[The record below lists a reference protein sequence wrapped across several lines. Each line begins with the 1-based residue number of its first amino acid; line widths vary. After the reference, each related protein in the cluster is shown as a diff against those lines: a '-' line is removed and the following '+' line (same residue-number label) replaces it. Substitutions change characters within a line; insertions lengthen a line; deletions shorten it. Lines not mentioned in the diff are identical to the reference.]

1 MEAQGFG
8 TEQPLAQSQTDIDAL
23 YQRSL
28 LNFQDGNWQDAIG
41 GFEEVLRLVPDHA
54 EARAFLEEALMK
66 ASLDQQKPKPKR
78 FRFEGRIKR
87 VAQIAAVVCLVAA
100 VIAAGYWA
108 YDRVIGPRQDE
119 QQEEAR
125 RAQLLE
131 QAYTSME
138 ERDYASAEKAF
149 RELLAADP
157 THQMAKDGLAQIA
170 KQVALAES
178 YSQAQEAIA
187 REDWPEAERI
197 LDGIAATDPSYRD
210 VRDKQDSVQ
219 EQQQLALEFDQAEQA
234 YKAAAWQQA
243 ITAYEAV
250 QDLNSTYNKQTVTER
265 LFESYINQGK
275 HLVESTGGESQAVHE
290 AQTLYS
296 KSLVMRP
303 LDAQAL
309 REMALADKYLA
320 AQSLLAAGD
329 TEGATA
335 ELQWVYQTQ
344 PDYAAGN
351 AAALLESAGGMDETA
366 SQPVETPP
374 AETATSDL
382 PVPPLPQGTFEE
394 QYEYLIAQGDDA
406 MAIGDYAQAGA
417 LYVQAASSAVHGGT
431 EAALWLFDAYA
442 KAGAASARSGDYET
456 AVEQAKT
463 AIDIM
468 TNSAIA
474 IPSSAYSGYIEQG
487 EQYADAGDY
496 QTALATYEMA
506 LRALG
511 QKHDT
516 AGSCG
521 EWSLLPC
528 GG

>member
-1 MEAQGFG
+1 MEAQDFSI
-8 TEQPLAQSQTDIDAL
+8 EQPMAQSQTDIDVL

-28 LNFQDGNWQDAIG
+28 LNFQDGKWQDAIG

-66 ASLDQQKPKPKR
+66 ASLDEHKPKPKR
-78 FRFEGRIKR
+78 FRFEGRVKR

-100 VIAAGYWA
+100 MIAAGYWA
-108 YDRVIGPRQDE
+108 YDRVIGPRRAMQA
-119 QQEEAR
+119 EEAR

-149 RELLAADP
+149 RELLTADP
-157 THQMAKDGLAQIA
+157 THQKAKEGLAEIE

-178 YSQAQEAIA
+178 YALAQAAIA
-187 REDWPEAERI
+187 REDWHEAQRI
-197 LDGIAATDPSYRD
+197 LDSIAATDPSYRD
-210 VRDKQDSVQ
+210 VRDKQASVQ
-219 EQQQLALEFDQAEQA
+219 EQQQLAQEFDQAEQA
-234 YKAAAWQQA
+234 YDAAEWQQA
-243 ITAYEAV
+243 IAAYEAV
-250 QDLNSTYNKQTVTER
+250 QDLDSTYNKQTVTER
-265 LFESYINQGK
+265 LFESYINQGM
-275 HLVESTGGESQAVHE
+275 HLVESTGGESEAVHE
-290 AQTLYS
+290 AQKLYS

-320 AQSLLAAGD
+320 AQSLLSAGD

-335 ELQWVYQTQ
+335 ELQWVYQTE
-344 PDYAAGN
+344 PGYAAGN
-351 AAALLESAGGMDETA
+351 AAALLESAGGMEETA
-366 SQPVETPP
+366 TQPVETPP

-382 PVPPLPQGTFEE
+382 PVRPLPQGTFEE

-406 MAIGDYAQAGA
+406 MATGGYAEAGE
-417 LYVQAASSAVHGGT
+417 LYIQAASIAVHGGT
-431 EAALWLFDAYA
+431 EAALWLFDAYS
-442 KAGAASARSGDYET
+442 KAGSASARSGDYET
-456 AVEQAKT
+456 AVERAKT
-463 AIDIM
+463 AVDIM
-468 TNSAIA
+468 AQSAIA
-474 IPSSAYSGYIEQG
+474 IPSSAYAGYVEQG
-487 EQYADAGDY
+487 DKYADSGDY
-496 QTALATYEMA
+496 QSALATYEMA

-521 EWSLLPC
+521 DWSLLPC